1 MAALLLPAEEWTDAS
16 PAATF
21 GLFGAG
27 TGAGWVFDAVCDR
40 VAAGAVVR
48 MGAPLGGPVSDMVE
62 IIGRISEVRPP
73 SPARGNARGHAG
85 QGGRIEIV
93 HDQPWRGRIKLRFDA
108 DRGGTR
114 VRLFA
119 ELDEAGLE
127 WLMRRRGLPAGRES
141 GPNPNARLGLL
152 NSKSGLGSMFGAAT
166 DHMAMLAVEEINAE
180 GGVRGRPVE
189 LVVGDDASDP
199 AVGVAEARRL
209 VRAGCRTIL
218 VATTS
223 ATYFAVSR
231 ALAGTEVLLIQP
243 HMNEGGGTGA
253 LRVQLG
259 EHHEDQLAAAVRPL
273 MRAADGK
280 RWFLAGNDY
289 CWPRSTHAAAR
300 RILPRSGARVVGE
313 RYAALG
319 TRDFTRVI
327 EAVTASGADIVL
339 STFVGADAA
348 AFERQCHATGLR
360 EQCVTLAPAMD
371 ESTLEHVGAD
381 AAPGLYAV
389 SGYVE
394 QLASPGNAV
403 LLHRYREAYGRWAPP
418 LSTLSESVFEA
429 AHIWWSAARRVGA
442 DEPRLI
448 AEAMRPGRFQLPRGT
463 VTLDDSGRVTQDL
476 FVAEAT
482 GTGLRPVSL

>member
-16 PAATF
+16 PVATF

-27 TGAGWVFDAVCDR
+27 AGAGWVFDAECDR
-40 VAAGAVVR
+40 VAVGAVVR
-48 MGAPLGGPVSDMVE
+48 MGAPLGGPVADVVE
-62 IIGRISEVRPP
+62 IIGRITEVRPP
-73 SPARGNARGHAG
+73 SPVRGYAG
-85 QGGRIEIV
+85 QGGHIEIV
-93 HDQPWRGRIKLRFDA
+93 HDQPWRGRMKLRFDA
-108 DRGGTR
+108 ERGGTR

-127 WLMRRRGLPAGRES
+127 WLMRRRGLPAGRGS
-141 GPNPNARLGLL
+141 SQNPRLGLL

-189 LVVGDDASDP
+189 LLVGDDATDP

-243 HMNEGGGTGA
+243 HMNEGGGTGP

-259 EHHEDQLAAAVRPL
+259 ERHVDQLVAAAGPL
-273 MRAADGK
+273 MRAAGGK

-300 RILPRSGARVVGE
+300 RILPRSGGRVVGE
-313 RYAALG
+313 RYAAMG
-319 TRDFTRVI
+319 TRDFTQLI
-327 EAVTASGADIVL
+327 ESVTASGADIVL

-348 AFERQCHATGLR
+348 AFERQCHAMGLR
-360 EQCVTLAPAMD
+360 ERCVTLAPAMD
-371 ESTLEHVGAD
+371 ESTLEHVGAE

-394 QLASPGNAV
+394 QLASAENAV

-429 AHIWWSAARRVGA
+429 ARIWWSAARRVGA

-448 AEAMRPGRFQLPRGT
+448 AGAMRPGSFQLPRGT
-463 VTLDDSGRVTQDL
+463 VTLDDSGRVAQDL

-482 GTGLRPVSL
+482 GTGLRPVAL

>member
-1 MAALLLPAEEWTDAS
+1 MAALLLPAEEWTDVS
-16 PAATF
+16 PVTAF

-27 TGAGWVFDAVCDR
+27 AGAGWVFDAVCDR
-40 VAAGAVVR
+40 VAVGAVVR
-48 MGAPLGGPVSDMVE
+48 MTAPLGDPVADGVE
-62 IIGRISEVRPP
+62 IIGRITEVRPP
-73 SPARGNARGHAG
+73 SPASGYARRTGG
-85 QGGRIEIV
+85 QGGRVEIV
-93 HDQPWRGRIKLRFDA
+93 HDQPWRGRIRLRFDA
-108 DRGGTR
+108 ERGGTR
-114 VRLFA
+114 IRLFA

-127 WLMRRRGLPAGRES
+127 WLMRRRGLPAGRGS
-141 GPNPNARLGLL
+141 SPNPRLGLL
-152 NSKSGLGSMFGAAT
+152 NSKSGLGNMFGAAT
-166 DHMAMLAVEEINAE
+166 DHMATLAVEEINAE
-180 GGVRGRPVE
+180 GGVLGRPVE
-189 LVVGDDASDP
+189 LVIGDDATDP
-199 AVGVAEARRL
+199 GVGVTEARRL

-223 ATYFAVSR
+223 ATFFAVSR
-231 ALAGTEVLLIQP
+231 ALAGTEVLLVQP
-243 HMNEGGGTGA
+243 HMNEGGGAGP
-253 LRVQLG
+253 LCVQLG
-259 EHHEDQLAAAVRPL
+259 ERSDDQLAAAAGPL
-273 MRAADGK
+273 MRAAGGQ

-289 CWPRSTHAAAR
+289 CWPRGTHAAAR
-300 RILPRSGARVVGE
+300 RILPRSGGQVVGE

-319 TRDFTRVI
+319 TRDFAPLIDEVK
-327 EAVTASGADIVL
+327 ASGADIVL

-348 AFERQCHATGLR
+348 AFERQCYAMGLR

-381 AAPGLYAV
+381 AAPGLYSV

-394 QLASPGNAV
+394 QLASADNAV
-403 LLHRYREAYGRWAPP
+403 LLHRYREAFGRWAPP

-429 AHIWWSAARRVGA
+429 THIWWSAARRVGA

-463 VTLDDSGRVTQDL
+463 VTLDDSGRVVQDL

>member
-16 PAATF
+16 PVATF

-40 VAAGAVVR
+40 VAVGAVVR
-48 MGAPLGGPVSDMVE
+48 MGAPLGGPVADTVE
-62 IIGRISEVRPP
+62 IIGRITEVRPP
-73 SPARGNARGHAG
+73 LPGRGHGG

-93 HDQPWRGRIKLRFDA
+93 HDQPWRGRMKLRFDA

-127 WLMRRRGLPAGRES
+127 WLMRRRGLPAGRGTS
-141 GPNPNARLGLL
+141 PNPRLGLL
-152 NSKSGLGSMFGAAT
+152 NSKSGLGSMFGVAT

-189 LVVGDDASDP
+189 LLVGDDASDP

-223 ATYFAVSR
+223 ATFFAVSR
-231 ALAGTEVLLIQP
+231 ALAGSEVLLVQP
-243 HMNEGGGTGA
+243 LMNEGGGAGP
-253 LRVQLG
+253 LCVQLG
-259 EHHEDQLAAAVRPL
+259 ERADDQLAAAAGPL
-273 MRAADGK
+273 MRAAGGK

-300 RILPRSGARVVGE
+300 RILPRSGGQVVGE

-319 TRDFTRVI
+319 TRDFAPLI
-327 EAVTASGADIVL
+327 EAVQASGADIVL

-348 AFERQCHATGLR
+348 AFERQCHAMGLR

-389 SGYVE
+389 SGYFE
-394 QLASPGNAV
+394 QLASPDNAV
-403 LLHRYREAYGRWAPP
+403 LLHRYRKAYGRWAPP

-429 AHIWWSAARRVGA
+429 AHIWSSAARRVGA

-463 VTLDDSGRVTQDL
+463 VTLDDSGRVAQDL

>member
-16 PAATF
+16 PSATF

-27 TGAGWVFDAVCDR
+27 AGAGWVFDAVCDR

-48 MGAPLGGPVSDMVE
+48 MGAPLGGPVADQVE
-62 IIGRISEVRPP
+62 IIGRITEVRPP

-93 HDQPWRGRIKLRFDA
+93 HDQPWRGRIRLRFDA
-108 DRGGTR
+108 ERGGTR

-127 WLMRRRGLPAGRES
+127 WLMRRRGLPAGRGS
-141 GPNPNARLGLL
+141 APNPNARLGLL

-166 DHMAMLAVEEINAE
+166 DHMAMLAVEEINAD

-243 HMNEGGGTGA
+243 HMNEGGGTGP

-259 EHHEDQLAAAVRPL
+259 EHHDDQLAVAVGPL
-273 MRAADGK
+273 MRAAGGK

-319 TRDFTRVI
+319 TRDFTQVI
-327 EAVTASGADIVL
+327 DAVTASGADIVL

-360 EQCVTLAPAMD
+360 ERCVTLAPAMD

-403 LLHRYREAYGRWAPP
+403 LLHRYRQAYGRWAPP

-463 VTLDDSGRVTQDL
+463 VTLDDGGRVTQDL